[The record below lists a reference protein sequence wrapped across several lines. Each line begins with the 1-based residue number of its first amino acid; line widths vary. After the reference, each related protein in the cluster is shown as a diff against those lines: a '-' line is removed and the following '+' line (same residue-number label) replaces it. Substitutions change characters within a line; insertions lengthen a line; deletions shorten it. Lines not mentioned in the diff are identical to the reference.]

1 MSNNRFLIVI
11 LLMTSQ
17 LGQCSNKRADDELQ
31 KIRKYN
37 CLQNNRD
44 HKFDDD
50 GIEIEESAR
59 RQLRSKSKPYY
70 YLSKNIYRNLKLKPC
85 ESNRPKLVIQGG
97 PSKTGSSFMQTLLSS
112 PESREILEKDNY
124 LYVGRCYP
132 DLYEETTPCYNEV
145 HSPFFQSGTTNLV
158 PEIKFMLDKMKQE
171 NRNGLLVQEAV
182 GKFMRDLAPYFTDFD
197 VYAVLTYRRKFD
209 KLPSKYGQTNLDKE
223 KHSSACGNV
232 APPPFEI
239 FAFATRKEL
248 ESIGIR
254 SRKCQQHWL
263 GLWKTY
269 SRFDNASNHL
279 FAKSGVVSLQWTDV
293 HANHDDSTGSNLL
306 VELFCTDAVPGSDYS
321 CKAAKEDKFVG
332 KPLSNSRHRV
342 DFIILAYK
350 AKAKG
355 LISQCR
361 DQWVFLDHM
370 NNVDLSFYP
379 TICMSKEKLVKLHDF
394 SWQNEIHVFPERD
407 GDEYFKQLHRDAF
420 DREVKEGKYCSLD
433 TDFAIEDEK
442 MQNIILS
449 WGM

>member
-1 MSNNRFLIVI
+1 MSKNKFLII
-11 LLMTSQ
+11 IFLMSSQ
-17 LGQCSNKRADDELQ
+17 LGQCNNEQANDALPLKEQDPCSQNKEVVV
-31 KIRKYN
+31 
-37 CLQNNRD
+37 
-44 HKFDDD
+44 
-50 GIEIEESAR
+50 EESTR
-59 RQLRSKSKPYY
+59 RQLRSKSK
-70 YLSKNIYRNLKLKPC
+70 KNRTLKLKPC

-97 PSKTGSSFMQTLLSS
+97 PSKTGSTFMQTLLSS

-132 DLYEETTPCYNEV
+132 DLYEGTTPCYNEV

-182 GKFMRDLAPYFTDFD
+182 AKFMRDLAPYFTDFD

-223 KHSSACGNV
+223 KHSLACGNV

-321 CKAAKEDKFVG
+321 CKAAKEDKFAG

-355 LISQCR
+355 LISILQTKY
-361 DQWVFLDHM
+361 FINHM
-370 NNVDLSFYP
+370 NNVDVSFYP